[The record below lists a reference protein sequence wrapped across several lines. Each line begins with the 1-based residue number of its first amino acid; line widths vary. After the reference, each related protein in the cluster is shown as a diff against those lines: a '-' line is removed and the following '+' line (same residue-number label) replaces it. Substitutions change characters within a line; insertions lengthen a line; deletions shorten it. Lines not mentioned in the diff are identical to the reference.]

1 MPFTSTRNSHT
12 SRHSGLSRYYPFG
25 MQMQGR
31 EFAGGMGYRY
41 GFGSQESDNEVS
53 GRGNSYT
60 AEFWQ
65 YDCRLGRRWNLDP
78 VPQISLSDY
87 SVNGNNPILNID
99 PNGAYF
105 FGLFGSTKEQRQT
118 AEYTASRLG
127 GKVNNLHSKS
137 ISVKYFTQEGSHDE
151 SGLVTIKAIGHVIGF
166 DKNGNSTNRYGIRTE
181 YNWRHEYVI
190 SRKIANGHLVNVGT
204 VEVPQ
209 FVATGKLDDPEI
221 DPVTLAI
228 GIPALARA
236 FINSSATVA
245 IGRAGSETAK
255 IAAETS
261 TSVIEGFTQHATNQA
276 VTRGFKTAD
285 ILKIV
290 REGTP
295 VQAAGRYGTQTRY
308 TLGGNTVVVN
318 AQGKVVTVFSNA
330 PGTAK
335 GLGKGHFIPFE

>member
-1 MPFTSTRNSHT
+1 
-12 SRHSGLSRYYPFG
+12 
-25 MQMQGR
+25 
-31 EFAGGMGYRY
+31 
-41 GFGSQESDNEVS
+41 
-53 GRGNSYT
+53 
-60 AEFWQ
+60 
-65 YDCRLGRRWNLDP
+65 LDP

-151 SGLVTIKAIGHVIGF
+151 GGLVTIKAIGHVIGF

-181 YNWRHEYVI
+181 YNWRAEYVI

-204 VEVPQ
+204 VGVPQ

-245 IGRAGSETAK
+245 IGRASADAAK
-255 IAAETS
+255 TSAKTGTNVYKHIYKYAERVRMRAVQDPVSHNFPYSFDDIILS
-261 TSVIEGFTQHATNQA
+261 TNPIIKKNGYRLFQQT
-276 VTRGFKTAD
+276 
-285 ILKIV
+285 
-290 REGTP
+290 GTM
-295 VQAAGRYGTQTRY
+295 
-308 TLGGNTVVVN
+308 N
-318 AQGKVVTVFSNA
+318 GKNGVFEI
-330 PGTAK
+330 
-335 GLGKGHFIPFE
+335 GLTKNGIIDHRFFRPIN